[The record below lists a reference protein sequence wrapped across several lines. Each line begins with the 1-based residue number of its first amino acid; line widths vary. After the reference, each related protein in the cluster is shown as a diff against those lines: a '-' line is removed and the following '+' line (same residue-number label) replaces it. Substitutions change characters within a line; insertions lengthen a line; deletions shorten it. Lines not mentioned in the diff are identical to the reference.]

1 MADADTT
8 SAVLQS
14 AGFEDVTFTRVDL
27 DIKIGG
33 DLDAAVELVT
43 GLGPAGEL
51 IRLAEEE
58 GDRRRPEIEAA
69 LRDSLA
75 EYARDD
81 GVHAPASTWVIGA
94 RAPGA

>member
-8 SAVLQS
+8 SGILQA
-14 AGFEDVTFTRVDL
+14 AGFEEVSFTRVDL
-27 DIKIGG
+27 EIKIGA
-33 DLDAAVELVT
+33 DLDGALEFVMA
-43 GLGPAGEL
+43 LGPAGEL

-58 GDRRRPEIEAA
+58 GERRRPEIEAA

-75 EYARDD
+75 EYSRAD
-81 GVHAPASTWVIGA
+81 GVYAPASTWVIGA